1 VRVCQVPASERPPGP
16 EADRART
23 GASVR
28 TSPPHG
34 YYTKTT
40 AQVKLSTQIDYEHMV
55 TRYKAVFDEKFGS
68 GIGPEHNAPPS

>member
-1 VRVCQVPASERPPGP
+1 MPSSGFRTAARSRSGLGPHWSER
-16 EADRART
+16 
-23 GASVR
+23 R

-40 AQVKLSTQIDYEHMV
+40 AQVKLSTQIDYEHIV

-68 GIGPEHNAPPS
+68 GSGPEHDAPPS